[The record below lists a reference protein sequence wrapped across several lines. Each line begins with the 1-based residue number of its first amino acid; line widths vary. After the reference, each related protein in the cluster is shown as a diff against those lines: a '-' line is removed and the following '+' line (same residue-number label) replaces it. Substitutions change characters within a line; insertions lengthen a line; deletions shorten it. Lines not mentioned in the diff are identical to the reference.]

1 VHVIDSESIVQKT
14 YFDAMS
20 LEFIL
25 NDSKIRHNT
34 IYQPMLFLL
43 NRFFQ
48 APYFS
53 KVIALSV

>member
-1 VHVIDSESIVQKT
+1 MDSESIVQKT

-20 LEFIL
+20 LEFII
-25 NDSKIRHNT
+25 NDPKIRHNT